1 MQRRVPTRIGHSRI
15 LGRETFLCG
24 QTARSPPGAASL
36 QSCARGEN
44 DNRTAAPCRPRGSE
58 LRPPLVD
65 AISRRPLRL
74 LPVLVVVFGVLVLGG
89 AALGGVSAVT
99 PVKVN
104 FQPASAP
111 VPSGYT
117 VDSGLAYSDARGFC
131 WVTHASLSSATH
143 VPLDLSPNTR
153 DRNLESDQR
162 LDTLIH
168 MQYPLNGNTSA
179 VTTPGAWEYALAN
192 GSYQVTVAVG
202 DPLVGTD
209 AENHVIHVEG
219 VTAIAGFVPSGAS
232 GSATRHA
239 TATVT
244 VSVSDGKFTVDA
256 LGGTNTKLDYVDIA
270 PAAADTTP
278 PAAPANVSATAGD
291 TQVKLAWS
299 ANTEPDL
306 AGYNVYLSMSLPVPL
321 SSPVNGSTKLTTP
334 AFLDTGL
341 TNGTTY
347 YYVVEAVDTSGNK
360 AQAQAVSATPQAQTP
375 SVNIKV
381 NFQDQATVPPAG
393 YVADWGQAYGA
404 RTDANQGSGLSYGW
418 VVPGTSTPLNLV
430 GNGRNRNNPPSSV
443 GQPDLRLATFMH
455 MQGNDVAGFN
465 GVASPGA
472 WEIAVPN
479 GSYTVTVA
487 VGDAAANFDS
497 SHRINLEGQVAINN
511 FVPTSGNQFATA
523 TKTVTV
529 GDGKLTVDPIG
540 GTNTKID
547 YITIASGS
555 GSGVDTWTSISWGT
569 GASAPTGLSEAGTTA
584 LDGRIY
590 TIGGYTDSTYAP
602 TNKVYAYTPA
612 TNSWQALANIPQAVT
627 HMGVANDGRYI
638 YAAGGYPPGVG
649 TPQAFATSAV
659 WRYDPTANT
668 WTAMPSLPQAR
679 GGGALV
685 LLNGVLH
692 YFGGS
697 DASRADRADHWTLAL
712 GASAWGT
719 AASMPVARN
728 HLGGVA
734 LGGKIYPLG
743 GRQKQ
748 EPAGP

>member
-36 QSCARGEN
+36 QSCARGED
-44 DNRTAAPCRPRGSE
+44 DNRTAASGRPGGSE

-74 LPVLVVVFGVLVLGG
+74 LPVLVFVFGVLVLGG
-89 AALGGVSAVT
+89 GALGGVSAVT

-117 VDSGLAYSDARGFC
+117 VDSGLAYSDARGFG
-131 WVTHASLSSATH
+131 WVTQASLSSATH
-143 VPLDLSPNTR
+143 APLDLSPNTR

-209 AENHVIHVEG
+209 PENHVIHVEG
-219 VTAIAGFVPSGAS
+219 VTAIAGFVPSGVS

-244 VSVSDGKFTVDA
+244 VSVSDGKLTVDA

-306 AGYNVYLSMSLPVPL
+306 AGYNVYRSTSLPVPL

-430 GNGRNRNNPPSSV
+430 GNGRNRHLLSDV
-443 GQPDLRLATFMH
+443 RLNTLMH

-472 WEIAVPN
+472 WEVAVPN

-497 SHRINLEGQVAINN
+497 SHRINLEGQVGINN

-529 GDGKLTVDPIG
+529 GDEQLAGACEHPAG
-540 GTNTKID
+540 GDAHGRRERRPVHLRRGWVSAGCRNP
-547 YITIASGS
+547 
-555 GSGVDTWTSISWGT
+555 SGVRD
-569 GASAPTGLSEAGTTA
+569 
-584 LDGRIY
+584 
-590 TIGGYTDSTYAP
+590 
-602 TNKVYAYTPA
+602 
-612 TNSWQALANIPQAVT
+612 
-627 HMGVANDGRYI
+627 H
-638 YAAGGYPPGVG
+638 
-649 TPQAFATSAV
+649 
-659 WRYDPTANT
+659 
-668 WTAMPSLPQAR
+668 R
-679 GGGALV
+679 G
-685 LLNGVLH
+685 
-692 YFGGS
+692 
-697 DASRADRADHWTLAL
+697 LAL
-712 GASAWGT
+712 R
-719 AASMPVARN
+719 PDRQ
-728 HLGGVA
+728 HLERDA
-734 LGGKIYPLG
+734 
-743 GRQKQ
+743 
-748 EPAGP
+748 EPAPG

>member
-1 MQRRVPTRIGHSRI
+1 MQRRVPTRIGPGRI
-15 LGRETFLCG
+15 PGQETFPCG
-24 QTARSPPGAASL
+24 PTARAPPGAASL

-44 DNRTAAPCRPRGSE
+44 DNRTAAHGRPGGSE
-58 LRPPLVD
+58 LRPPLAD
-65 AISRRPLRL
+65 AILGRPLRL
-74 LPVLVVVFGVLVLGG
+74 LPVLVVVLGVLVLGG
-89 AALGGVSAVT
+89 GALGGVSAVT
-99 PVKVN
+99 PAKVN
-104 FQPASAP
+104 FQPASAA

-117 VDSGLAYSDARGFC
+117 VDSGLAYSDARGFG
-131 WVTHASLSSATH
+131 WVTQASLSSATH

-202 DPLVGTD
+202 DPLAGTD

-232 GSATRHA
+232 GSATRHT

-244 VSVSDGKFTVDA
+244 VSVSDGKLTVDA
-256 LGGTNTKLDYVDIA
+256 IGGANTKLDYVDIA

-278 PAAPANVSATAGD
+278 PAPPANVTAQAGD

-306 AGYNVYLSMSLPVPL
+306 AGYNVYRSTSLPVPL

-360 AQAQAVSATPQAQTP
+360 AQAQAGGGTPQAPTP
-375 SVNIKV
+375 AGGNQGK
-381 NFQDQATVPPAG
+381 FPGQAEGPPAG

-430 GNGRNRNNPPSSV
+430 GNGRNRHLLSDV
-443 GQPDLRLATFMH
+443 RLNTLMH

-472 WEIAVPN
+472 WEVAVPN

-529 GDGKLTVDPIG
+529 
-540 GTNTKID
+540 
-547 YITIASGS
+547 
-555 GSGVDTWTSISWGT
+555 
-569 GASAPTGLSEAGTTA
+569 
-584 LDGRIY
+584 
-590 TIGGYTDSTYAP
+590 
-602 TNKVYAYTPA
+602 
-612 TNSWQALANIPQAVT
+612 
-627 HMGVANDGRYI
+627 
-638 YAAGGYPPGVG
+638 
-649 TPQAFATSAV
+649 
-659 WRYDPTANT
+659 
-668 WTAMPSLPQAR
+668 
-679 GGGALV
+679 
-685 LLNGVLH
+685 
-692 YFGGS
+692 
-697 DASRADRADHWTLAL
+697 
-712 GASAWGT
+712 
-719 AASMPVARN
+719 
-728 HLGGVA
+728 
-734 LGGKIYPLG
+734 
-743 GRQKQ
+743 
-748 EPAGP
+748 